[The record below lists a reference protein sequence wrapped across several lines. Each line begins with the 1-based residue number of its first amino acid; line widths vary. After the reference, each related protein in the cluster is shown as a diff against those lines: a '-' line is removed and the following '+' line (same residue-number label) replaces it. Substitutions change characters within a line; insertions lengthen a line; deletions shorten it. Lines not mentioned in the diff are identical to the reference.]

1 MKKSQNNI
9 LITGGAGYIG
19 SCLTFYFKKK
29 FNVHVIDNLSIG
41 KKSQAKTK
49 YFHNISL
56 LNKRKLD
63 TFFKKNKF
71 KLIIH
76 LAAHSNLRKS
86 EINPQLFYKNN
97 YDGTKNLVDLML
109 KYKIKKII
117 FSSTASVYGEP
128 NKMPIDEKTKCR
140 PISIYG
146 KSKLLAENYIKK
158 KSFQNFRYIIFR
170 YFNVAGSLS
179 RFNLG
184 ETKDPPE
191 HFIPIIAK
199 NLIID
204 KKINLYNKF
213 KTIDGTGIRD
223 YIHVID
229 ICRAH
234 DKGIKYLNKN
244 NNKSEVFNLGS
255 KIGISSL
262 KIIKLFKNIY
272 KKKLIYSL
280 KPKKKGE
287 PDILVS
293 NVTKSKKLLNWKITK
308 SFNTIIKDTFIWQ
321 KKFENL
327 KKKNK
332 IF

>member
-1 MKKSQNNI
+1 M
-9 LITGGAGYIG
+9 
-19 SCLTFYFKKK
+19 
-29 FNVHVIDNLSIG
+29 
-41 KKSQAKTK
+41 
-49 YFHNISL
+49 
-56 LNKRKLD
+56 
-63 TFFKKNKF
+63 
-71 KLIIH
+71 
-76 LAAHSNLRKS
+76 
-86 EINPQLFYKNN
+86 
-97 YDGTKNLVDLML
+97 
-109 KYKIKKII
+109 
-117 FSSTASVYGEP
+117 
-128 NKMPIDEKTKCR
+128 
-140 PISIYG
+140 
-146 KSKLLAENYIKK
+146 
-158 KSFQNFRYIIFR
+158 
-170 YFNVAGSLS
+170 
-179 RFNLG
+179 
-184 ETKDPPE
+184 
-191 HFIPIIAK
+191 
-199 NLIID
+199 D

-308 SFNTIIKDTFIWQ
+308 SFNTIIKDTFMWQ